1 MFPQPF
7 FTACETET
15 KFYKYFRH
23 KSGRTS
29 ETFMQ
34 NQKSIGS
41 SELAIFIYYGKK
53 DAEDQTSND
62 NSSQVTCDV
71 M

>member
-1 MFPQPF
+1 
-7 FTACETET
+7 
-15 KFYKYFRH
+15 
-23 KSGRTS
+23 
-29 ETFMQ
+29 MQ